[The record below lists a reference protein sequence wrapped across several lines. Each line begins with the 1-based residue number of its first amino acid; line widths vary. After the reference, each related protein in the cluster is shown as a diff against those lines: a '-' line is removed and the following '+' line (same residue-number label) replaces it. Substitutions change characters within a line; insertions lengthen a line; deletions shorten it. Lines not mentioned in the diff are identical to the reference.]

1 MKKPIRKKS
10 DPRPE
15 TVRYREHSKQ
25 IVILAREIVKLRK
38 RIDDLESIFKTHA
51 DFGGH
56 K

>member
-1 MKKPIRKKS
+1 MKKSVRKKS

-38 RIDDLESIFKTHA
+38 RVTKLEELWKT
-51 DFGGH
+51 

>member
-38 RIDDLESIFKTHA
+38 RIDDLENSFKTHA
-51 DFGGH
+51 YFGGH
-56 K
+56 R